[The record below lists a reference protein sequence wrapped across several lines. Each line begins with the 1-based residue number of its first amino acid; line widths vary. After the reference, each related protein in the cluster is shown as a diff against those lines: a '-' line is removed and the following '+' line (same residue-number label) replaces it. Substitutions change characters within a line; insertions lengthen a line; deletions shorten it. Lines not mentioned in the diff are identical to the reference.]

1 MGLIAAALNAAAGT
15 LASQWKEYF
24 YADALP
30 EDVLATKAQKKV
42 KDRFGGSRHE
52 DDNVIS
58 DGSVI
63 AVADGQCMMIVSQGK
78 IVDFC
83 AEPGEYVFEQGGEPS
98 LFYGAFSGEKL
109 KAILKTTFDRLSFG
123 GQAGMDQR
131 VYFFNTKEILGNKYG
146 TPSPVPFR
154 VVDNH
159 IGLDVDISI
168 RCFGEY
174 SYRVTNPMLF
184 YANVC
189 GNVEG
194 DYTRDQIDSQLKSEL
209 LTALQP
215 AFAKISEMGVR
226 YSALPGHTTEIAQA
240 LNDVLSEKW
249 ANLRGVEI
257 MSFGINSV
265 KASEEDEAMIKELQK
280 NAVFR
285 NANMAAAH
293 LVGAQAQAMQDA
305 AKNSAGAF
313 TGFMGMNMAQQGGGV
328 NAAQLFQMGAQQQ
341 AQAPQ
346 QAAPVPPAANAWT
359 CSCGAT
365 ATGKFCPECGA
376 KKPEPKPAAG
386 WTCSCGAVNTGKFC
400 SECGA
405 KRPAGAPVYRCDK
418 CGWQPSDPAH
428 PPKFC
433 PECGDPFDANDLI

>member
-1 MGLIAAALNAAAGT
+1 MGLIAAALNAAGGT

-24 YADALP
+24 YVDALP
-30 EDVLATKAQKKV
+30 DNVLATKAEKKV
-42 KDRFGGSRHE
+42 KGRFGGSRHE

-63 AVADGQCMMIVSQGK
+63 AVADGQCMMIVDQGK
-78 IVDFC
+78 IMDFC
-83 AEPGEYVFEQGGEPS
+83 AEPGEYVFQQNGEPS
-98 LFYGAFSGEKL
+98 IFYGALNGEKA

-123 GQAGMDQR
+123 GQAGKDQR

-154 VVDNH
+154 VVDNN

-184 YANVC
+184 YTNVC

-194 DYTRDQIDSQLKSEL
+194 DYTREQIDSQLKSEL

-215 AFAKISEMGVR
+215 AFAKISEMGIR
-226 YSALPGHTTEIAQA
+226 YSALPGHTAEIAEA

-257 MSFGINSV
+257 VSFGVNSV

-293 LVGAQAQAMQDA
+293 LVGAQAQARWASSSNSSPPRRFSRARARGRAPA
-305 AKNSAGAF
+305 ARRPPANSARSAARRSPKPSLRRAGRAPAVRS
-313 TGFMGMNMAQQGGGV
+313 TPANSAR
-328 NAAQLFQMGAQQQ
+328 NAARSGPRARRSI
-341 AQAPQ
+341 
-346 QAAPVPPAANAWT
+346 AATN
-359 CSCGAT
+359 
-365 ATGKFCPECGA
+365 
-376 KKPEPKPAAG
+376 AAG
-386 WTCSCGAVNTGKFC
+386 S
-400 SECGA
+400 
-405 KRPAGAPVYRCDK
+405 P
-418 CGWQPSDPAH
+418 
-428 PPKFC
+428 
-433 PECGDPFDANDLI
+433 LIPRTRRSSARSAATRLTRTTARKAEAFMAD

>member
-1 MGLIAAALNAAAGT
+1 MGLIAAALNAAGGT

-24 YADALP
+24 YVDALP
-30 EDVLATKAQKKV
+30 DDVLATKAQKKV
-42 KDRFGGSRHE
+42 KGRFGGSRHE

-63 AVADGQCMMIVSQGK
+63 AVADGQCMMIVDQGR
-78 IVDFC
+78 IVDVC
-83 AEPGEYVFEQGGEPS
+83 NEPGEYIFDQGGEPS
-98 LFYGAFSGEKL
+98 LFCGALDGEKA
-109 KAILKTTFDRLSFG
+109 KAILKATFDRFSFG
-123 GQAGMDQR
+123 GQAGKDQR
-131 VYFFNTKEILGNKYG
+131 VYYFNIKEIPGNKYG
-146 TPSPVPFR
+146 TASPVPFR
-154 VVDNH
+154 VVDNN

-174 SYRVTNPMLF
+174 SYRLSNPILF

-215 AFAKISEMGVR
+215 AFAKISEKGIR
-226 YSALPGHTTEIAQA
+226 YSALPGHTTEIADA
-240 LNDVLSEKW
+240 LNEVLSEKL

-257 MSFGINSV
+257 VSFGVNSV
-265 KASEEDEAMIKELQK
+265 KAAEEDEAMIKELQK

-305 AKNSAGAF
+305 AKNQGGAF

-328 NAAQLFQMGAQQQ
+328 NVAQLFQMGVQQ
-341 AQAPQ
+341 AQTAQ
-346 QAAPVPPAANAWT
+346 QTAPVQPSANAWE
-359 CSCGAT
+359 CACGAT

-386 WTCSCGAVNTGKFC
+386 WTCACGAVNTGRFC
-400 SECGA
+400 SEC
-405 KRPAGAPVYRCDK
+405 GAPVYRCDK
-418 CGWQPSDPAH
+418 CGWQPADPTH
-428 PPKFC
+428 PLKFC
-433 PECGDPFDANDLI
+433 PECGDPFDESDRV